1 MLSPTAEEK
10 TSAKDGGIIVSH
22 RSRLEAKNASQLEKR
37 DSNSRVDIQMR
48 EHSETT

>member
-10 TSAKDGGIIVSH
+10 SKAKDGGIIVSN

-37 DSNSRVDIQMR
+37 DSNPRAEMQVR
-48 EHSETT
+48 ELSETT